1 MGLNY
6 RKKIKIAPGVNLN
19 LTKKGISSVSIGK
32 RGASVNINRQGSR
45 ATFGIP
51 GSGISYTTKR
61 SNKKERKVQTEKS
74 PVSAAEN
81 IAIGQNQVTVEQ
93 IINNK
98 EHALGMMNCISYSYD
113 AGLNK
118 NPFLGSKKREQ
129 RVQLE
134 KTIYDMQRAEV
145 KNPQIRLS
153 VEQVFREF
161 SLLRF
166 AKQANFDHEQMSM
179 YQAGLLIYIATR
191 NGVTKKMRKEYLEDT
206 IVELSTVDH
215 LLLSE

>member
-19 LTKKGISSVSIGK
+19 ISKKGVSSVSIGK
-32 RGASVNINRQGSR
+32 RGASLNINKHGSR

-61 SNKKERKVQTEKS
+61 TNKKSRKSQDAVKQPS
-74 PVSAAEN
+74 VSEN

-98 EHALGMMNCISYSYD
+98 EHALGMMNCVNYSYE
-113 AGLNK
+113 ASLNK

-129 RVQLE
+129 QVLLE
-134 KTIYDMQRAEV
+134 QTVFEMQRTNV
-145 KNPQIRLS
+145 QNPQIKLS

-166 AKQANFDHEQMSM
+166 AKQVNFDHEMMSM

-191 NGVTKKMRKEYLEDT
+191 NNVTKKMRKEYLEDT
-206 IVELSTVDH
+206 IVELATKEH